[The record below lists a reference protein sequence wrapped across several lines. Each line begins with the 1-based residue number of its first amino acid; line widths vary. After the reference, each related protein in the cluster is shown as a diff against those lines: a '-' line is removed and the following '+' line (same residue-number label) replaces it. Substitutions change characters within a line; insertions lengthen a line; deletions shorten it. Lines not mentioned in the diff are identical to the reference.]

1 MEAKILNATR
11 LAEEAEIIALAGER
25 GRITIATNMAGRGTD
40 IKLGHG
46 VAALGGLH
54 VIGTEW
60 HESGRVDRQ
69 LFGRAARQGDPGSA
83 QVFACAEDELLHRYL
98 SKPAKK
104 VLGETWQRSL
114 PGKERI
120 AKIALKTAQRK
131 AQSLAFKQRR
141 DVLRSDVWMDDA
153 LSFTGA
159 DTI

>member
-1 MEAKILNATR
+1 
-11 LAEEAEIIALAGER
+11 
-25 GRITIATNMAGRGTD
+25 MAGRGTD

-69 LFGRAARQGDPGSA
+69 LSGRAARQGDPGSA
-83 QVFACAEDELLHRYL
+83 QAFASAEDELLRRYL
-98 SKPAKK
+98 PGPAQKI
-104 VLGETWQRSL
+104 LHEAWARNLPARQSL
-114 PGKERI
+114 ARI
-120 AKIALKTAQRK
+120 GLKTAQRK

-141 DVLRSDVWMDDA
+141 DVLRSDIWMDDS
-153 LSFTGA
+153 LSFAGA